1 MLFSCRFN
9 ETIHTPLP
17 DVGKGTRLTFSLYY
31 RCGSDKIAVNN
42 AAGGGTSSSGSCNTA
57 EKEDAEVELGSGA
70 CLCTASDHALV
81 RRVDL
86 KDLGN
91 DKKAHITLSVF
102 YFNAPMEMV
111 DDKGALLLLSL
122 LHIIIIIAYYFC
134 ICFM

>member
-1 MLFSCRFN
+1 MLSCRFN
-9 ETIHTPLP
+9 ETVHTPLP
-17 DVGKGTRLTFSLYY
+17 DVAKGTRLTFSLYY
-31 RCGSDKIAVNN
+31 RGGSDKNAAIN
-42 AAGGGTSSSGSCNTA
+42 AAGGGSSGSSGTG
-57 EKEDAEVELGSGA
+57 EVEVEVELGSGA

-111 DDKGALLLLSL
+111 DDKGAL
-122 LHIIIIIAYYFC
+122 
-134 ICFM
+134 